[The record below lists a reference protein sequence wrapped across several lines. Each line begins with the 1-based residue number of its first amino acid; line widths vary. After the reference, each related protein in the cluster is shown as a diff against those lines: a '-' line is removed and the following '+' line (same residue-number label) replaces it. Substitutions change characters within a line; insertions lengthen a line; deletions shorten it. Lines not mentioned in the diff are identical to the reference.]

1 MCQLIVYYS
10 RYFAHYLSLLI
21 VILFGCSILIHSCL
35 TFVSFDS
42 FAFIVLL
49 FKGKRLNSYPGLH
62 SRYFDPVVQEPAVKN
77 TITIYASQ

>member
-10 RYFAHYLSLLI
+10 RYFAHYLSL
-21 VILFGCSILIHSCL
+21 VILFGCSILIHRCS

-42 FAFIVLL
+42 FAFLVLL
-49 FKGKRLNSYPGLH
+49 FKGKRLNSDPGLH
-62 SRYFDPVVQEPAVKN
+62 SRCFDPVVQEPAVKN